1 MFTTDPYVT
10 LELYRQRSRRLRSEA
25 AADALAG
32 RVSRHAARP
41 RELWRAVTRRRA
53 PAMP

>member
-1 MFTTDPYVT
+1 MFTTDPHIA
-10 LELYRQRSRRLRSEA
+10 LDMYRQRSHQLQSEV

-41 RELWRAVTRRRA
+41 RELWRAVARRRA
-53 PAMP
+53 PAMS

>member
-1 MFTTDPYVT
+1 MFTTDPHIT
-10 LELYRQRSRRLRSEA
+10 LDMYRQRSHQLRSEI
-25 AADALAG
+25 AADVLAG

-41 RELWRAVTRRRA
+41 RELWRAVTRHRA